1 MTFEPVT
8 TVTLLAILPEI
19 LLVVLASLVMG
30 LDLLFPALRKRGL
43 GLTTAWGFGLILIV
57 ALIFSRPGGAN
68 ALIFGGMLRNDF
80 IAFTFRALFLFAGM
94 IVALISLDVEGV
106 GTKGEYYAI
115 LVGAVIGMDFMAASA
130 DLIMLYLAIE
140 TTSI

>member
-19 LLVVLASLVMG
+19 LLVVLASTVMG

-43 GLTTAWGFGLILIV
+43 GLTTAWGFGLIL
-57 ALIFSRPGGAN
+57 
-68 ALIFGGMLRNDF
+68 
-80 IAFTFRALFLFAGM
+80 

>member
-1 MTFEPVT
+1 
-8 TVTLLAILPEI
+8 
-19 LLVVLASLVMG
+19 
-30 LDLLFPALRKRGL
+30 
-43 GLTTAWGFGLILIV
+43 
-57 ALIFSRPGGAN
+57 
-68 ALIFGGMLRNDF
+68 MLRNDF

-115 LVGAVIGMDFMAASA
+115 LVGAVIGMDFMASAA

-140 TTSI
+140 TTSIALYLLAGYLRHNEIRTSDTMEILEVSIPGQMGTTPCDPPVT